1 MIKYSLKCEDNHSFE
16 GWFKNSEDFDIQKS
30 SNMVSCPICNSV
42 SVEKQVM
49 APNISPSNRKENIK
63 KQISKL
69 KKYIDQNFEN
79 VGDNFAEEIIDIHN
93 GSAENRPIQGKIN
106 AEDAKKLN
114 ELELPYMVIPNY
126 KEDA

>member
-79 VGDNFAEEIIDIHN
+79 VGDNFAE
-93 GSAENRPIQGKIN
+93 
-106 AEDAKKLN
+106 
-114 ELELPYMVIPNY
+114 
-126 KEDA
+126 

>member
-114 ELELPYMVIPNY
+114 ELDLPYMVIPNY